1 MTNIDKASAALS
13 EWAFNIMSN
22 IMPSYSIPK
31 NSRLGGV
38 MQAFLG
44 IDPASYNVWKE
55 LGFLAEPM
63 IQTMVTPAVRRML
76 EGMPDEQI
84 PEIAEK
90 FVDAFY
96 KQAQEKGSVS
106 LFGLDVGP
114 KAFDALREI
123 LAKKMEIE

>member
-13 EWAFNIMSN
+13 EWAFNIVAN
-22 IMPSYSIPK
+22 VMPSYTIPPG
-31 NSRLGGV
+31 SRLGGV
-38 MQAFLG
+38 MQTVFG
-44 IDPASYNVWKE
+44 IDPTKYNVWKE

-76 EGMPDEQI
+76 EGMPDEQV

-90 FVDAFY
+90 FVDAFR
-96 KQAQEKGSVS
+96 KQAQEKGGVN

-114 KAFDALREI
+114 KAFDALKEI
-123 LAKKMEIE
+123 LAKKMEE